1 MPICWTGNSKFEILS
16 CGILVLFSF
25 HLSHVILFWQPWRA
39 ATLCPFGVIDF
50 SPSVEALIKNG
61 RSRTLQAIELESG
74 IGHQWRLWKWASYCT
89 SEVSSICCPL
99 SVIIVFFM
107 ALFSCTGDI
116 SELFCNDFGINFIH
130 LALVTNKDV

>member
-25 HLSHVILFWQPWRA
+25 HLSHVIPFWQPWRA
-39 ATLCPFGVIDF
+39 ATLCPFGGIDF

-99 SVIIVFFM
+99 SVIIVSSWLYFLVLATFLNYSIM
-107 ALFSCTGDI
+107 ILELILFI
-116 SELFCNDFGINFIH
+116 WLW
-130 LALVTNKDV
+130 

>member
-16 CGILVLFSF
+16 CGILILFSF
-25 HLSHVILFWQPWRA
+25 HLSHVIPFWQPWRA
-39 ATLCPFGVIDF
+39 ATLCPFGGIDF

-99 SVIIVFFM
+99 SVIIVSSWLYFLVLATFLNYSIM
-107 ALFSCTGDI
+107 ILELILFI
-116 SELFCNDFGINFIH
+116 WLW
-130 LALVTNKDV
+130 

>member
-39 ATLCPFGVIDF
+39 ATLCPFGGIDF

-99 SVIIVFFM
+99 SVIIVSSWLYFLVLATFLNYSIM
-107 ALFSCTGDI
+107 ILELILFI
-116 SELFCNDFGINFIH
+116 WLW
-130 LALVTNKDV
+130 

>member
-16 CGILVLFSF
+16 CGILILFSF

-39 ATLCPFGVIDF
+39 ATLCPFGGIDF

-99 SVIIVFFM
+99 SVIIVSSWLYFLVLATFLNYSIM
-107 ALFSCTGDI
+107 ILELILFI
-116 SELFCNDFGINFIH
+116 WLW
-130 LALVTNKDV
+130 